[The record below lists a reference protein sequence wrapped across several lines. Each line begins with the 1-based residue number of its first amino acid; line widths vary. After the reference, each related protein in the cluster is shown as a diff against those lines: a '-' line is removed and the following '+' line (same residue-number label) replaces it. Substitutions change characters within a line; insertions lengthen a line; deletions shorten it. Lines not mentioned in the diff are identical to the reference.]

1 MDEQAMNPAILV
13 RNLSVTFGG
22 RPALTGLNLSLAGR
36 DINVLLGRS
45 GCGKTTFLRTLN
57 RLNEELGGR
66 TRGEAWI
73 ELSGQWL
80 SILDRTTNVQRLR
93 QKVGMVFQS
102 PNVLPVSIARNITLP
117 LRLNSGC
124 SKNEAEHRMEAVL
137 RQVHLWQEVKDRL
150 KSSASD
156 LSGGQ
161 QQRLCLARTLALN
174 PEVLLLDEPTSS
186 LDYRASQTIEALLLE
201 LASDYT
207 LVVVSHS
214 LAQAKRLA
222 KEILVFEEGGETSR
236 VQRVPRGVDGFEQ
249 YVSTLF

>member
-1 MDEQAMNPAILV
+1 MNPAIMV
-13 RNLSVTFGG
+13 RDLSVAFGG
-22 RPALTGLNLSLAGR
+22 RHVLSGLNLSLAARG
-36 DINVLLGRS
+36 INVLLGRS
-45 GCGKTTFLRTLN
+45 GCGKTTLLRSLN

-73 ELSGQWL
+73 ELNGQWL
-80 SILDRTTNVQRLR
+80 SILDRATNVHRLR

-102 PNVLPVSIARNITLP
+102 PNVLPVGIAKNITLP

-124 SKNEAEHRMEAVL
+124 SKREAEHRMEAVL
-137 RQVHLWQEVKDRL
+137 RQVHLWKEVKDRL
-150 KSSASD
+150 KTSASE

-186 LDYRASQTIEALLLE
+186 LDYKASQTIEELLLE
-201 LASDYT
+201 LTADYT

-222 KEILVFEEGGETSR
+222 KEIFIFEEGGETSR
-236 VQRVPRGVDGFEQ
+236 VRRVPRGVDGFEQ
-249 YVSTLF
+249 YVSSLF